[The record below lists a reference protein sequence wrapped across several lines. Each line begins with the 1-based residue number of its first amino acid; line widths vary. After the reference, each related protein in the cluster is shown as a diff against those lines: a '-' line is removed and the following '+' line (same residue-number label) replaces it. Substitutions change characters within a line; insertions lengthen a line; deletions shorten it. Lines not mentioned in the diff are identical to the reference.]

1 MDDDSSK
8 AIIEGS
14 NEIVMGQVAQ
24 VHNLTIVGKNQGHLS
39 KIIDIVLLGL
49 YIIGE
54 HDTVQLNSTNFISA
68 TKITPNL
75 NNICDG
81 AVSLRFD

>member
-1 MDDDSSK
+1 M
-8 AIIEGS
+8 
-14 NEIVMGQVAQ
+14 QVKD
-24 VHNLTIVGKNQGHLS
+24 LSIVGRNHGHLD
-39 KIIDIVLLGL
+39 KLIDIILLGL

-54 HDTVQLNSTNFISA
+54 HDTIKLNTTNFISA
-68 TKITPNL
+68 NRITPNL